1 MRKTITALVAASALV
16 LAGCGGSSALDDVEV
31 TGDDT
36 PTVEAENISV
46 DETVT
51 RVIDAGDG
59 DEIGADDTISVRYL
73 VINGRTGEE
82 IDNSFSTDFE
92 QTITLGSDTLLPGF
106 QKGLEGQQV
115 GSRVLVGVAPEDGT
129 QKLADPSQLGLEDD
143 DTMIFLF
150 DIIAKI
156 PQELEGGT
164 EQDAPESMPEL
175 QLEGGKPTGFTTT
188 EATPAELTESAK
200 HVVIEGDG
208 DELADDSTM
217 TVLYLGQNW
226 PDGEVFNNAYPTG
239 PVPGFT
245 LGNMI
250 PCWNDLLPGTKVGSR
265 VVLECA
271 EKDAYA
277 DPQAGQPEGPL
288 IFVVDILAAS

>member
-1 MRKTITALVAASALV
+1 MRKTLTALVAASAL
-16 LAGCGGSSALDDVEV
+16 LLTACGGSSALDDVKV

-36 PTVEAENISV
+36 PTVEAKDISV

-51 RVIDAGDG
+51 RVIEEGDG
-59 DEIGADDTISVRYL
+59 DVVGESDTIAVRYL
-73 VINGRTGEE
+73 VLNGRTGEE

-106 QKGLEGQQV
+106 QKGLEGQKV
-115 GSRVLVGVAPEDGT
+115 GSRVLVGVSPEDGT
-129 QKLADPSQLGLEDD
+129 EKLADPSQLGLEAD
-143 DTMIFLF
+143 DTMVFLF
-150 DIIAKI
+150 DIIRKV

-164 EQDAPESMPEL
+164 EQDAPESMPAL
-175 QLEGGKPTGFTTT
+175 QIEDGKPTGFAAT
-188 EATPAELTESAK
+188 EATPDELTESAK
-200 HVVIEGDG
+200 HVLIEGEG
-208 DELADDSTM
+208 EELADDATM

-271 EKDAYA
+271 EADAYA
-277 DPQAGQPEGPL
+277 DPQPGQPEGPL
-288 IFVVDILAAS
+288 VFVVDILAAS